1 MDARATAAL
10 ARRASGAAGRHA
22 DRRTNRL
29 RTKKARNDAAIKEQ
43 R

>member
-1 MDARATAAL
+1 MTPQAAAAI
-10 ARRASGAAGRHA
+10 ARRASGASGTHK
-22 DRRTNRL
+22 DKRTNRL